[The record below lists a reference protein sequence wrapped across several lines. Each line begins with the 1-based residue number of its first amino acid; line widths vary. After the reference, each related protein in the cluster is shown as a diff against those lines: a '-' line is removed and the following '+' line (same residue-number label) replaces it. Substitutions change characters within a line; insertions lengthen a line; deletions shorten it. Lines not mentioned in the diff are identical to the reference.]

1 MTCVFPSERRAVTSS
16 EASAPLPSVG
26 FSVACSG
33 GKLTAQAPLHVLVVL
48 VSFLNMKRVRPRELT
63 RILPSPTFATPTVA
77 GAPLAVV
84 GDVGWPLAL
93 LLPPHP
99 ASEIAVR
106 GSAARVARTA
116 IGRLR
121 VMLAPFVMGRR
132 GVPPVCPKVRTNG
145 RGKAVCCLHRQRPSS
160 V

>member
-1 MTCVFPSERRAVTSS
+1 MTCVFPSERRAVTTS
-16 EASAPLPSVG
+16 EALAPLPSVG
-26 FSVACSG
+26 FPVACSG
-33 GKLTAQAPLHVLVVL
+33 GQLTAQAPRHVLVVL
-48 VSFLNMKRVRPRELT
+48 VSFLNKYRVRPRELT
-63 RILPSPTFATPTVA
+63 RTLPSPTFATPTVA

-99 ASEIAVR
+99 ASEITVR

-132 GVPPVCPKVRTNG
+132 GVPPVCPKFEQMVEG
-145 RGKAVCCLHRQRPSS
+145 RGSAVCTAS
-160 V
+160 